1 MDFRP
6 SDRTSHVR
14 AVQGHSRTDFFDEDL
29 LERDTAE
36 TLREVP
42 LHGTKWHLYDAI
54 RDEGIVPQALLA

>member
-1 MDFRP
+1 M
-6 SDRTSHVR
+6 R

-42 LHGTKWHLYDAI
+42 LHGTKWHLFFYDAI